1 MSLSEYYRI
10 FYLLDKSAQCPDK
23 DSTNNFSIDFSSPC
37 FDVPKKCSFTSGG
50 VGKGRLEMIV
60 KSLQDILFH
69 GKQETTGKFACRET
83 EYPQMTSPVCSC
95 AVLYPTGTELH
106 VFSSSKQGKEK

>member
-1 MSLSEYYRI
+1 MKRMSLSEYYRI

-50 VGKGRLEMIV
+50 VGKG
-60 KSLQDILFH
+60 
-69 GKQETTGKFACRET
+69 ETGNDCEVITGHSISRKARDDWEICL
-83 EYPQMTSPVCSC
+83 P
-95 AVLYPTGTELH
+95 
-106 VFSSSKQGKEK
+106 

>member
-1 MSLSEYYRI
+1 M
-10 FYLLDKSAQCPDK
+10 FYLLDKSTKCPDK

-37 FDVPKKCSFTSGG
+37 FDVPKKLSFTFGG
-50 VGKGRLEMIV
+50 VQKGVTENRRLEMIV

-83 EYPQMTSPVCSC
+83 ECPKVTSPVGSC
-95 AVLYPTGTELH
+95 AVLYPTRNEITRI
-106 VFSSSKQGKEK
+106 